1 MCNICGDNRFDVIKK
16 AKKCLLENTNI
27 ETNENEMNCIDNI
40 LFRCWQ
46 MGWLDMYDNTKH
58 VPDIKELNTK
68 LYNCYRTGVTSD
80 EDVEW
85 NRAIYRALRIVN
97 GEE

>member
-1 MCNICGDNRFDVIKK
+1 MCEICSDNRFDVIKK
-16 AKKCLLENTNI
+16 AKECLLKKTNI
-27 ETNENEMNCIDNI
+27 ETNKDEMNCIDNI
-40 LFRCWQ
+40 LFRCYQ
-46 MGWLDMYDNTKH
+46 IGWLDKYDNTKH

-85 NRAIYRALRIVN
+85 NRAIYHALRIVN